1 MEFFKIIEQLLNK
14 INGIVWGPPLLILLI
29 GTGVYFT
36 FKLKLY
42 SVTGSVF
49 FNISV
54 ASFNKTILALSCFP
68 FSTLTFP
75 KDSPFVFIIFILNIF
90 VAG

>member
-1 MEFFKIIEQLLNK
+1 MSFSTVTSTSSTIFPSESIISAVPT
-14 INGIVWGPPLLILLI
+14 ISPTFTGAFIL
-29 GTGVYFT
+29 FT
-36 FKLKLY
+36 FKLDLY

-68 FSTLTFP
+68 LSTLTFP
-75 KDSPFVFIIFILNIF
+75 NDSPFVFMKNP
-90 VAG
+90 